1 MAIRIAAQV
10 LLIHSALILFG
21 ASKAFAWGDDGH
33 RIVCEIAFQLL
44 DEAHRNEVVKL
55 TGAYRRPNNG
65 AGFPQFTEG
74 CLFADEA
81 RKQARKKVPGW
92 QKFEPFD
99 RWHFLN
105 VSRATP
111 LIAES
116 DCNKNCVLV
125 GITHHIE
132 GLKAAERFDRAEA
145 LFFLSHWVGDLHQP
159 LHISYQDDLGGN
171 EITPINGGFYPS
183 MDLHGVW
190 DSGIIAKAI
199 GNVGWRIFAQR
210 LARAITPAEQQTWIA
225 SPPLVWAQE
234 AYNIST
240 RPNAQYCRWQLANS
254 VNRRAAMGPSRTLTE
269 AYQVESGDDVMQ
281 RLQQAGARLAD
292 LLRRHLV
299 LPSS

>member
-1 MAIRIAAQV
+1 MAIRVAAQV

-44 DEAHRNEVVKL
+44 DEAHRNEVIKL
-55 TGAYRRPNNG
+55 TSAYRRPNNG
-65 AGFPQFTEG
+65 PGFPQFTEG
-74 CLFADEA
+74 CRFADEA
-81 RKQARKKVPGW
+81 RTKARQKTPGW

-105 VSRATP
+105 VTRATP
-111 LIAES
+111 LITES
-116 DCNKNCVLV
+116 DCNKNCVLF
-125 GITHHIE
+125 GIAQHIE
-132 GLKAAERFDRAEA
+132 GLKAAERVDRAEA
-145 LFFLSHWVGDLHQP
+145 LVFLSHWLGDIHQP

-171 EITPINGGFYPS
+171 EITTNGGFYAS
-183 MDLHGVW
+183 THLHGVW

-199 GNVGWRIFAQR
+199 GTVGWRIFAQR

-225 SPPLVWAQE
+225 SAPLVWAQE
-234 AYNIST
+234 SYNIST
-240 RPNAQYCRWQLANS
+240 RPSAQYCRWQLVSS
-254 VNRRAAMGPSRTLTE
+254 VMSCASMGPTRTLGE
-269 AYQVESGDDVMQ
+269 PYQVESGDDVMQ